1 MKRLHV
7 SIGVQDLSK
16 SVRFYEALFGREP
29 TMRKDDYV
37 QWILDDPSV
46 NFSIVDGAD
55 AGMTHLGIQAENEAE
70 LEQIY
75 ERFDATDQA
84 VLDEGETVC
93 CYARSDKHWVSDP
106 QDIRW
111 EGFLTRERTESFF
124 EESGECCAEVQ
135 SHTTVEGCC
144 GAGSGCC

>member
-7 SIGVQDLSK
+7 SIGTEDLSK
-16 SVRFYEALFGREP
+16 SERFYAALFGCEP
-29 TMRKDDYV
+29 TLRKDDYV

-46 NFSIVDGAD
+46 NFSLVNAAR
-55 AGMTHLGIQAENEAE
+55 AGVAHLGIQAETQAE

-75 ERFDATDQA
+75 ERFDATDAA

-106 QDIRW
+106 QTIAW
-111 EGFLTRERTESFF
+111 EGFLTHARTESFF
-124 EESGECCAEVQ
+124 AESQACACAE
-135 SHTTVEGCC
+135 TGGGCC
-144 GAGSGCC
+144 

>member
-7 SIGVQDLSK
+7 SIGVEDLAK
-16 SVRFYEALFGREP
+16 SARFYEALFDREP
-29 TMRKDDYV
+29 TLRKDDYV

-46 NFSIVDGAD
+46 NFSIVNGNGNGDGN
-55 AGMTHLGIQAENEAE
+55 GRHTGVTHLGIQAENESE

-84 VLDEGETVC
+84 ILDEGETIC
-93 CYARSDKHWVSDP
+93 CYARSNKHWVSDP

-111 EGFLTRERTESFF
+111 EGFLTHERTESFF
-124 EESGECCAEVQ
+124 AASGECCAGG
-135 SHTTVEGCC
+135 GCC
-144 GAGSGCC
+144 